1 MWLMATIL
9 DSADIEQFQKF
20 LFGKA
25 ALDTTL
31 LFLLQPLLDYRF
43 LKERSCVLFIV
54 TSPVYTAKYMSCD
67 EKHYL
72 SNLVSPT

>member
-20 LFGKA
+20 LFDKA
-25 ALDTTL
+25 ALDTL
-31 LFLLQPLLDYRF
+31 LFLLQPLLDYRL

-54 TSPVYTAKYMSCD
+54 NIPHLYSKV
-67 EKHYL
+67 H
-72 SNLVSPT
+72 VIQ

>member
-31 LFLLQPLLDYRF
+31 LFLLQPLLD
-43 LKERSCVLFIV
+43 
-54 TSPVYTAKYMSCD
+54 
-67 EKHYL
+67 
-72 SNLVSPT
+72 

>member
-20 LFGKA
+20 LFDKA

-31 LFLLQPLLDYRF
+31 LLQTLLGYRF

-54 TSPVYTAKYMSCD
+54 TSPVYPAKYMSYD
-67 EKHYL
+67 EKHSL
-72 SNLVSPT
+72 FI